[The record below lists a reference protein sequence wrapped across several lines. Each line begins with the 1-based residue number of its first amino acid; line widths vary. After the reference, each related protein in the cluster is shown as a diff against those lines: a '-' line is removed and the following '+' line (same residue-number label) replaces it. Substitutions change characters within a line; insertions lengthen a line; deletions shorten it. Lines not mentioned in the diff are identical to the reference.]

1 MIKDLIKVA
10 AGLDAAG
17 FKKEA
22 DKIDAMIS
30 KLAHAGWPRPSMYH
44 GKFFADEKMASN
56 IHPSYRGS
64 NGGMINWKY
73 SPEGNGMVDLYASH
87 PYEEDAPQYLQSMS
101 EEELKGYI

>member
-10 AGLDAAG
+10 AELDAAG

-30 KLAHAGWPRPSMYH
+30 KLAQKRPSIYH
-44 GKFFADEKMASN
+44 GRFFANEEMASN

-64 NGGMINWKY
+64 NGGMINWRY
-73 SPEGNGMVDLYASH
+73 SPEGGGMVDLYASH
-87 PYEEDAPQYLQSMS
+87 PYEEDAPQYLGPMP

>member
-10 AGLDAAG
+10 AELDAAG

-30 KLAHAGWPRPSMYH
+30 KLAQKRPSMYH
-44 GKFFADEKMASN
+44 GRFFANEEMASK

-64 NGGMINWKY
+64 NGGMINWRY
-73 SPEGNGMVDLYASH
+73 SPEGGSMVDLYASH
-87 PYEEDAPQYLQSMS
+87 SHEEVAPQFLLSVP
-101 EEELKGYI
+101 EKELEGYI